1 MAKGKKKKQNSET
14 TAADVATPIET
25 QTENV
30 STPVDAIENTE
41 ATQTDVAD
49 EQPAAEAVAET
60 PEPEPAETVVQP
72 AADVATADD
81 DAGGIE
87 IVYDPHAKL
96 WTTPDRLTPLRLD
109 ENMASDSPYK
119 LSLYDQETVRLINE
133 KAAEVADKEAEY
145 IDAHGLAGRLKK
157 SFEAM
162 QTELRELIK
171 ERAEQ
176 RGKPEQPTLFGR
188 SPTYA
193 NDLDSPDNDVTP
205 DDWAA
210 SRGAE
215 SFDAVTMPAA
225 APAEDKPDDSWKA
238 VTLRELVEKDGLP
251 AKVAE
256 LLEANGLDTLGKVT
270 EYTDPN
276 ASGWCKKLTDFKGF
290 GPKKLEEFE
299 QATANYWGRRS
310 NEERKRRDDA
320 KNNGPSIEGSGR
332 ESESVGSGDDSAG
345 TAAGS
350 AETSGE
356 TETAAETTGAETEG
370 ETQQS

>member
-1 MAKGKKKKQNSET
+1 MDESVIT
-14 TAADVATPIET
+14 TPEISADSAAEDAAFTAGFATDRGEEAPEPVAQEDGAEVVPVEDVPPEGDTPPE
-25 QTENV
+25 
-30 STPVDAIENTE
+30 P
-41 ATQTDVAD
+41 DVT
-49 EQPAAEAVAET
+49 PAA
-60 PEPEPAETVVQP
+60 PAESPKLFAGLTEEQIGAALARSGSMQTTVDKMAGRIGQLMQQIEALRASPPTTQQAQKALDLKLEKLSGAFPELANLLREDLKDFAGGSP
-72 AADVATADD
+72 AAD
-81 DAGGIE
+81 
-87 IVYDPHAKL
+87 L
-96 WTTPDRLTPLRLD
+96 
-109 ENMASDSPYK
+109 
-119 LSLYDQETVRLINE
+119 
-133 KAAEVADKEAEY
+133 
-145 IDAHGLAGRLKK
+145 
-157 SFEAM
+157 
-162 QTELRELIK
+162 
-171 ERAEQ
+171 
-176 RGKPEQPTLFGR
+176 
-188 SPTYA
+188 
-193 NDLDSPDNDVTP
+193 
-205 DDWAA
+205 
-210 SRGAE
+210 
-215 SFDAVTMPAA
+215 PAA